1 MSKTA
6 KTVPNL
12 ALAAFFF
19 RSLLLA
25 QTPAAPSAIESKTLM
40 QEPLGD
46 TADPKVSVFSLP
58 IRPGL
63 TAGAHTHK
71 GPVFVYILE
80 GDIENQVDPDPP
92 KLYHPGDFFH
102 EPTMHVHRLLRNLSG
117 TEPAKLLVFEVGDTG
132 NANPAMKMLLEEPAE
147 VANREGR
154 LMTVSAAPGA
164 ALPGAHQHPGP
175 VFAYILKGEIEN
187 QVDPDPPQVYRA
199 GDVFYEPPMHAHR
212 QFRNLSKT
220 EPAEVLIFQVGEKG
234 QPLAMGVD
242 EPARAQTAPA
252 QTPPGMM
259 PYVAILE
266 PQFVAA
272 AEASFLQDDDIVIGV
287 ARGSVAK
294 AYPAADLAQHG
305 SVNDQMPD
313 GPIEV
318 TWCGTC
324 NTGAVFRAKFK
335 GRTLHFDYDSMVG
348 ANEVHKDRETG
359 SRWQQST
366 GEAISGPLKGSHL
379 ELYPFVRTTWKE
391 WRRRYPDTRVLKP
404 LPGYDER
411 MPNISQRQRTNTLLG
426 EGEAPKSAFGHD
438 DRLRP
443 KETVAGLRVGTEEKA
458 FPFSELRIAR
468 VVNDSVGGVPVLIV
482 HQPSSDTTTAFDAR
496 AKGKVLRF
504 QAMDRD
510 ASSLVDLETHS
521 SWNAYGL
528 CLEGPLK
535 GTQLKTLILMPE
547 FWFAWSEFHPRTKV
561 FTASSAPSSE
571 QKR

>member
-1 MSKTA
+1 MLSKI
-6 KTVPNL
+6 L
-12 ALAAFFF
+12 SRSAFFLG
-19 RSLLLA
+19 SCSALLLA
-25 QTPAAPSAIESKTLM
+25 QTPAIATKTLM

-46 TADPKVSVFSLP
+46 TVDPKVSVFILP
-58 IRPGL
+58 IPGGL

-71 GPVFVYILE
+71 GPVFAYILE

-102 EPTMHVHRLLRNLSG
+102 EPTMHVHRMLLNLSG
-117 TEPAKLLVFEVGDTG
+117 TESAKLVIFEVGDTG
-132 NANPAMKMLLEEPAE
+132 KANPAIKTLLEEPAD

-154 LMTVSAAPGA
+154 LTMITLAPGA

-175 VFAYILKGEIEN
+175 VFAYIAKGEIEN
-187 QVDPDPPQVYRA
+187 QVDPDPPKVYRV

-212 QFRNLSKT
+212 LFRNLSQT
-220 EPAEVLIFQVGEKG
+220 EPAEVLIFQVAEKG
-234 QPLAMGVD
+234 QPVAMAVQ
-242 EPARAQTAPA
+242 EATQP

-259 PYVAILE
+259 PYTAILE
-266 PQFVAA
+266 PQFVPA
-272 AEASFLQDDDIVIGV
+272 AEASFLQDYDILIGV

-294 AYPAADLAQHG
+294 AFPAADLAQHG

-318 TWCGTC
+318 TWCGVC

-335 GRTLHFDYDSMVG
+335 GRTLHFEYDSMVG
-348 ANEVHKDRETG
+348 ANEVHKDHETG

-366 GEAISGPLKGSHL
+366 GEAISGPLKGSRL

-391 WRRRYPDTRVLKP
+391 WRRRYPSTVVLKP
-404 LPGYDER
+404 LPGYDEK
-411 MPNISQRQRTNTLLG
+411 MPNLNKRMRAVTLSG
-426 EGEAPKSAFGHD
+426 EGDAPKTAFGHD

-443 KETVAGLRVGTEEKA
+443 KELVAGLRVGTDEKA

-468 VVNDSVGGVPVLIV
+468 VVNDRVGGVPVLVV
-482 HQPSSDTTTAFDAR
+482 HQPSSDTTTAFEAR

-504 QAMDRD
+504 QAVDAD
-510 ASSLVDLETHS
+510 ASSLTDLETHS

-528 CLEGPLK
+528 CVQGRLK

-547 FWFAWSEFHPRTKV
+547 FWFAWSEFHPQTKV
-561 FTASSAPSSE
+561 FTASGASSSE